1 MLALV
6 HDNPVAVRVRAFLVE
21 TLKNDI
27 DMVTKRHNEELRLRA
42 EGEQARALVKKTT
55 KELFNPLVEM
65 GGKRFA
71 TVDLG
76 GEFK

>member
-6 HDNPVAVRVRAFLVE
+6 HNNPVAVRVRSFLVE
-21 TLKNDI
+21 TLKKDI
-27 DMVTKRHNEELRLRA
+27 DLITKKHNEELRLRG
-42 EGEQARALVKKTT
+42 EGERARALVKKTSEET
-55 KELFNPLVEM
+55 FNPLVEM

-71 TVDLG
+71 TIELG